1 MFELIWS
8 IVIHILILKNSE
20 NIWVKWGMRAY
31 SNFLESRSMR
41 RKLFCC
47 DHHHKK
53 RWGFIHSCPA
63 QTLHPEPAISGWFT
77 GPAEHFQIKWGQI
90 YLMGAEMTSCVCRQI
105 KWPFFIG
112 ASLNGSGK
120 NQKYWFFLLGLKYT
134 LRTCFE
140 SKKLLSKSCPELSN
154 FGCDFHT
161 IQGHLHS
168 LETQP

>member
-1 MFELIWS
+1 M
-8 IVIHILILKNSE
+8 LILKNSE

-63 QTLHPEPAISGWFT
+63 QPLHPGSAISGWFA

-90 YLMGAEMTSCVCRQI
+90 YLVGAKMTNCVCCKINRTVLFQ
-105 KWPFFIG
+105 WCSRFF
-112 ASLNGSGK
+112 
-120 NQKYWFFLLGLKYT
+120 
-134 LRTCFE
+134 
-140 SKKLLSKSCPELSN
+140 ELSN
-154 FGCDFHT
+154 SQFHFKITKHWLFGCWKV
-161 IQGHLHS
+161 
-168 LETQP
+168 LEHYWNNTVLLLWQHRQLIISECG